1 MSKYYV
7 VWRGRKPGVYSNWA
21 SAFEQVH
28 EFSGARYKGYKD
40 RDEAYAAYG
49 NSPAPVSNLAAQ
61 DKSLNRGSKSVT
73 AVVQGNADKSLP
85 TKSLEGIK
93 ESPYQPGNIEMPVL
107 SNIEGMRIYLARFCE
122 KIAQDKA
129 RRRRERGE

>member
-1 MSKYYV
+1 MSKFYV

-40 RDEAYAAYG
+40 RDEAYAAYKT
-49 NSPAPVSNLAAQ
+49 PAPAYNKGGI
-61 DKSLNRGSKSVT
+61 DKSLNNYPNVIAVDRRSGS
-73 AVVQGNADKSLP
+73 GNKVP
-85 TKSLEGIK
+85 VIK
-93 ESPYQPGNIEMPVL
+93 EIPYQPSTIEM
-107 SNIEGMRIYLARFCE
+107 MRISLARFIE

-129 RRRRERGE
+129 RRRRER